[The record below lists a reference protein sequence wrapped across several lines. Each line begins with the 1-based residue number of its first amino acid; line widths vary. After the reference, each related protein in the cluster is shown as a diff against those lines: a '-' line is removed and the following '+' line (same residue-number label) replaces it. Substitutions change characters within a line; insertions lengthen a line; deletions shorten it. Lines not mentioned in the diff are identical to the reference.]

1 MADSRPWGEWA
12 AEAWQDLAAASR
24 QALPVR
30 GARVHEPGKV
40 RVVPAWP
47 LSQVLHAAVLVDAA
61 GIPAG
66 HYAPDLVWL
75 SFRRYRKADGFG
87 DFPIVGRRYYDDNAW
102 IGLACAQRALLTDDP
117 INRPWLRRAEASL
130 RFVSQGVRRGG
141 VLWVEGGRNLHAC
154 STGSTGLLAAAVGR
168 VENGRARPLAVSA
181 GEFID
186 TELINPDGLVA
197 DSVTP
202 EGTVD
207 RAEFTYN
214 QGLGIQLRIERHLL
228 DAAADLAEAT
238 AREFPRDRF
247 WEHPPAFNAIHCRA
261 LLRLDAVR
269 GEQRWRPFVTDYAE
283 RLWLGARD
291 DRGLFS
297 RAGRYDKGYVLDHAA
312 ATGLLAALALP
323 PEEHRRLL

>member
-1 MADSRPWGEWA
+1 MPT
-12 AEAWQDLAAASR
+12 
-24 QALPVR
+24 R
-30 GARVHEPGKV
+30 GVRVHEPRRI

-47 LSQVLHAAVLVDAA
+47 LSQVLHAAALVDAA
-61 GIPAG
+61 GADPG
-66 HYAPDLVWL
+66 HYAPDLVWA
-75 SFRRYRKADGFG
+75 SFRRYRKADGFS
-87 DFPIVGRRYYDDNAW
+87 DFPLIGQRYYDDNAW
-102 IGLACAQRALLTDDP
+102 IGLACAQRALLTIDP
-117 INRPWLRRAEASL
+117 VNRPWLRRAEASL

-168 VENGRARPLAVSA
+168 VQDGRPRPLAVAA

-214 QGLGIQLRIERHLL
+214 QGLGIQLRVERGLL
-228 DAAADLAEAT
+228 DAAAELAEAT
-238 AREFPRDRF
+238 AREFPAERF

-269 GEQRWRPFVTDYAE
+269 GEDRWQRFVADYAE
-283 RLWLGARD
+283 RLWSAARD
-291 DRGLFS
+291 ERGLFS

-323 PEEHRRLL
+323 RSEHHRLV